1 MRQAIFLLGF
11 FLIGTQTFAQTNE
24 KDGNAKKPSITKQEA
39 KQLANDIQQA
49 LENVGSELENI
60 DWKVISNTISKAIEQ
75 IDEHANAIGDI
86 AKEIDQKKLEESL
99 NRIADKVEQSVDLKK
114 LEKQLQKLG
123 ADLEEKMETK

>member
-1 MRQAIFLLGF
+1 MKQTIFLLGF
-11 FLIGTQTFAQTNE
+11 FLIGMQSFAQTNE
-24 KDGNAKKPSITKQEA
+24 KEGNVKKPSITKQEA

-114 LEKQLQKLG
+114 LEKQLQDVGIL
-123 ADLEEKMETK
+123 LEEKTNEK